1 MDSPDDGITSRPM
14 LLKVL
19 YTFDAEHKHNCLA
32 RWSQTVQVRTA
43 HLDGSTRIGII
54 DLKTCVQAITS
65 SSPELISK
73 LDTDYTIYAFD
84 YSEEGTPLVGQGL
97 LSWAMSSNSEEEADS
112 TNMVTGRVTKGLL
125 GLFARNA
132 QETLEVKLRLTP
144 MPSSTQNDYLS
155 SLQKYKEASNVI
167 GQDFDAQ
174 AWTNFLQN
182 NPGFNGR
189 PQSVERSMSP
199 MDKSGLEYMQRMLHE
214 GTSPRETTA
223 GMSDSFTNRPASRP
237 SSRNGPTNSGQPFHP
252 PPRQQSS
259 YGSRPSSRQSMQ
271 PISHQRRDSFN
282 SGYYSAE
289 ETFEE
294 GPAKK
299 RAKTTK
305 VRQPS
310 KSELNIERQPDSLR
324 VAASTASSVRLHRPT
339 AVNPALALQTGN
351 SAEEPVRPPTPI
363 PKIGRPRGRPRK
375 EASSLRS
382 ASNAQ
387 PSSPI
392 LAPTRPQSRIGAT
405 PSSPVPESGH
415 PRTQSQLQ
423 PPSPGPLPVQQ
434 QFSAQGQ
441 ATSPFPAIIDP
452 QLRMSESAVVS
463 PTETR
468 ADTTS
473 SSPPANIP
481 SSPPMMPNYG
491 PTATSP
497 ALPPMPGMHDDSGFM
512 SGTFDDVF
520 DDGNMVDFGDFVHD
534 KYYEDNAVGGNED
547 STVHNDETVASEAA
561 VNTLNLT
568 AAEILLLPL
577 PIKELNHQHPGLS
590 RAQTSRPAS
599 GANMAS
605 AKMEPTLLPAPQQT
619 TEQMNYLGQLP
630 PVAASDPVGR
640 PLHRSNTWTGDMS
653 DLPMSEGPVGP
664 LGQDPHRKASKKKI
678 GKEATKARLETA
690 IAAGEMPPFCDNCGA
705 IETPAWRR
713 AFAKTFECPW
723 EEVETSLLDGDIVF
737 KEPLE
742 HNEDG
747 SVKKFRGFK
756 ISRNPT
762 DRDDEWLAIQLCNRE
777 YICCVF

>member
-1 MDSPDDGITSRPM
+1 M

-43 HLDGSTRIGII
+43 HLDGSTQIGII
-54 DLKTCVQAITS
+54 DLKTCVQAMTA

-97 LSWAMSSNSEEEADS
+97 LSWAMSSNSEEEVES
-112 TNMVTGRVTKGLL
+112 TNMVTGRVTRGLL
-125 GLFARNA
+125 GLFTRNA
-132 QETLEVKLRLTP
+132 QETLEVKLRLTHV
-144 MPSSTQNDYLS
+144 PSSTQNDYLS

-182 NPGFNGR
+182 NPGFTGR
-189 PQSVERSMSP
+189 PQSAERSMSP

-214 GTSPRETTA
+214 GTSPREATA
-223 GMSDSFTNRPASRP
+223 GISDPFINRPASRP
-237 SSRNGPTNSGQPFHP
+237 SSRNGPTNSGQPFYP
-252 PPRQQSS
+252 PPRQQSG
-259 YGSRPSSRQSMQ
+259 YGSRPNSRQSMQ

-289 ETFEE
+289 ETIED

-339 AVNPALALQTGN
+339 AVNPALALQTGT

-392 LAPTRPQSRIGAT
+392 PAPVRPHSRIRAAL
-405 PSSPVPESGH
+405 SSPVLEPDH
-415 PRTQSQLQ
+415 PRTPSQLL
-423 PPSPGPLPVQQ
+423 PPSPSPAPAQQ
-434 QFSAQGQ
+434 QISAQTQ
-441 ATSPFPAIIDP
+441 PTSPFPTSIET
-452 QLRMSESAVVS
+452 QLRPSGPAVVS
-463 PTETR
+463 PAETR

-481 SSPPMMPNYG
+481 SSPPMMPHYG
-491 PTATSP
+491 PTTTSP
-497 ALPPMPGMHDDSGFM
+497 ALPPMSGMHDDSGFM
-512 SGTFDDVF
+512 SGVFDDVF

-534 KYYEDNAVGGNED
+534 KYYENNAAGGNEV
-547 STVHNDETVASEAA
+547 SNA
-561 VNTLNLT
+561 
-568 AAEILLLPL
+568 
-577 PIKELNHQHPGLS
+577 LNHERVLPEGSVDVSDSHPAELRPPPIPNKTWNHHHPGLS
-590 RAQTSRPAS
+590 RAHTSQ
-599 GANMAS
+599 
-605 AKMEPTLLPAPQQT
+605 PAPGLGLSSPHMDPTPLPELQQT
-619 TEQMNYLGQLP
+619 TEEIDHLEELP
-630 PVAASDPVGR
+630 GVAASDPVGR
-640 PLHRSNTWTGDMS
+640 PMHRSNTWAGDMS
-653 DLPMSEGPVGP
+653 DMPMSEGPIGP
-664 LGQDPHRKASKKKI
+664 LGQDPFRKASKKKI

-690 IAAGEMPPFCDNCGA
+690 IATGEMPPFCDNCGA

-713 AFAKTFECPW
+713 AYAKTFECPW

-747 SVKKFRGFK
+747 SIKRFRGFK
-756 ISRNPT
+756 ISRTAT

-777 YICCVF
+777 CICRFS